1 MKAIYCLNPD
11 SFRLIYGDK
20 EKEEIDRLMGEPVE
34 FFDPQELRAASTRLT
49 GVRFLF
55 SGWGCPVL
63 DEEFLDHLPDL
74 EAVFYA
80 AGSIRYFTTDAMWDR
95 GIRVFSAWGANA
107 VPVAQYTLGQIL
119 VNLRAAY
126 ANAREVR
133 ERQTFRE
140 IPAAKAC
147 PGLYGS
153 TVGLVSL
160 GMIGRMVAESLR
172 AFDVRVLAYDPFVT
186 MEAGE
191 KLGVEMTDLG
201 TLFAESDVVSVHTP
215 WLPETVGLL
224 GREHFSRMKPYAALI
239 NTSRGAILREDN
251 LIETLRAR
259 PDLTAVLDVT
269 WPEPPVP
276 GSPFYSLP
284 NVFLTSHIAGSQNA
298 ECHRMA
304 AYMIEECKRYLAG
317 EASQWEVDRRKA
329 ETLA

>member
-1 MKAIYCLNPD
+1 MKAIYSLNPD
-11 SFRLIYGDK
+11 SFGLIYGP
-20 EKEEIDRLMGEPVE
+20 EERRDVERLMGGPVA
-34 FFDPQELRAASTRLT
+34 FRDPKELREGKEVLA
-49 GVRFLF
+49 GIEYLF

-63 DEEFLDHLPDL
+63 DEALLSRLPDL
-74 EAVFYA
+74 KAVFYA

-133 ERQTFRE
+133 ERQTFRD

-160 GMIGRMVAESLR
+160 GMIGRMVAKALQDFE
-172 AFDVRVLAYDPFVT
+172 VRVLAYDPFVS
-186 MEAGE
+186 EEEGK
-191 KLGVEMTDLG
+191 KLGVEMTDLSR
-201 TLFAESDVVSVHTP
+201 LFSESDVVSVHTP

-224 GREHFSRMKPYAALI
+224 GREHFERMKPYAALI
-239 NTSRGAILREDN
+239 NTSRGAILREAD
-251 LIETLRAR
+251 LIGVLKDR

-269 WPEPPVP
+269 WPEPPEK

-298 ECHRMA
+298 ECRRMA
-304 AYMIEECKRYLAG
+304 RYMIDECARCFAG
-317 EASQWEVDRRKA
+317 EAPLWEVDRRKA